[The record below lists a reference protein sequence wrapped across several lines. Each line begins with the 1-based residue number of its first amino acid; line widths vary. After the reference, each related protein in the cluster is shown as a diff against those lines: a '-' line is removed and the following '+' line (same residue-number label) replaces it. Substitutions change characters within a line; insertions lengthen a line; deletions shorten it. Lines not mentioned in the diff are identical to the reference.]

1 MVLPAQKRSVH
12 VGEARQRLGELVVD
26 ALFLFGDSG
35 RGVEGRWCM
44 NRQTPQRFPNASIQS
59 QALIEMDSGRPISV
73 IRFRMLQAIN
83 ASASCDFG
91 CRARS
96 L

>member
-35 RGVEGRWCM
+35 RGVEGGAGLEGSLVHLRDPARLVDQPAREPVVCQ
-44 NRQTPQRFPNASIQS
+44 N
-59 QALIEMDSGRPISV
+59 
-73 IRFRMLQAIN
+73 
-83 ASASCDFG
+83 SADRLTGSPFVVVEDPAQPFIAHDG
-91 CRARS
+91 
-96 L
+96 